1 MNMKRIRTGLCT
13 HMACLCLLA
22 CMMLASSCRHRK
34 DAASDDSSSSVA
46 GLQDAG
52 LASKMV
58 QRINANRNTEE
69 YLTAKAGVK
78 LESGRNNV
86 SVNGT
91 LRMKRDEV
99 IQLSLAF
106 LGLMEVG
113 RMEITPDYFLLIDR
127 MNHQYVRVSYADV
140 PFFQQADIDFHT
152 FQSLFWGELF
162 QPANSKKP
170 YQQEMAGD
178 TIRLSAEVHQ
188 QATLQFVASISKAL
202 LMQTSLTKSAQ
213 QTLPLMSWDYDAYK
227 PYGGKKFPTMMKMK
241 LTTGKT
247 AAQVTLNLSNLKNN
261 SDWSTRTEVNTNKY
275 KQVSVESI
283 IKRLQNLSL

>member
-22 CMMLASSCRHRK
+22 CLMFTSSCRHRK

-46 GLQDAG
+46 GLQDAE

-58 QRINANRNTEE
+58 QRINANRHTEE

-113 RMEITPDYFLLIDR
+113 RMEITPDYFMLIDR
-127 MNHQYVRVSYADV
+127 MKQQYVRVS
-140 PFFQQADIDFHT
+140 
-152 FQSLFWGELF
+152 
-162 QPANSKKP
+162 
-170 YQQEMAGD
+170 
-178 TIRLSAEVHQ
+178 
-188 QATLQFVASISKAL
+188 
-202 LMQTSLTKSAQ
+202 
-213 QTLPLMSWDYDAYK
+213 
-227 PYGGKKFPTMMKMK
+227 
-241 LTTGKT
+241 
-247 AAQVTLNLSNLKNN
+247 
-261 SDWSTRTEVNTNKY
+261 
-275 KQVSVESI
+275 
-283 IKRLQNLSL
+283 